1 MEEIKRT
8 IKEEVEGRGLRIIRM
23 LLFGSRAKGSNRP
36 DSDWDILV
44 VIDKRMDFMEKWE
57 IIDAIKIR
65 LARLGI
71 PNDIILKSEEE
82 LEESKDNVGEVTYYA
97 LREGIEIWR

>member
-1 MEEIKRT
+1 VEEIRRI
-8 IKEEVEGRGLRIIRM
+8 IKEELEARGLRILKM
-23 LLFGSRAKGSNRP
+23 VLFGSRAKGNYRP

-44 VIDKRMDFMEKWE
+44 VIDKKMKFTEKWE

-71 PNDIILKSEEE
+71 ANDIILKSEEE
-82 LEESKDNVGEVTYYA
+82 AEESKDNIGNITYYA
-97 LREGIEIWR
+97 LREEIEIWR

>member
-1 MEEIKRT
+1 MEEIKRI
-8 IKEEVEGRGLRIIRM
+8 IKEELEGRGLKIIRM
-23 LLFGSRAKGSNRP
+23 LLFRSRAQGTYRP

-44 VIDKRMDFMEKWE
+44 VIDKRMNFMEKWE

-82 LEESKDNVGEVTYYA
+82 IEESKDNVGKVTYHPIQ
-97 LREGIEIWR
+97 EGIEIWR

>member
-1 MEEIKRT
+1 MEEIKRI
-8 IKEEVEGRGLRIIRM
+8 IKEEVEGRGLKIIRM

-44 VIDKRMDFMEKWE
+44 VIDKKMKFTEKWE

-71 PNDIILKSEEE
+71 PNHIILKSEEE
-82 LEESKDNVGEVTYYA
+82 VEESKDNKGNITYYA
-97 LREGIEIWR
+97 LREEIEIWR

>member
-1 MEEIKRT
+1 MEEISRI
-8 IKEEVEGRGLRIIRM
+8 IKGELEARGLRILKM
-23 LLFGSRAKGSNRP
+23 VLFGSRAKGSNRP

-44 VIDKRMDFMEKWE
+44 VIDKRMNFMEKWE

-65 LARLGI
+65 LARLSI

-82 LEESKDNVGEVTYYA
+82 IEESKDNVGKVTYYA
-97 LREGIEIWR
+97 LREGIEI

>member
-1 MEEIKRT
+1 MEEISRI
-8 IKEEVEGRGLRIIRM
+8 IKGELEARGLRILKM
-23 LLFGSRAKGSNRP
+23 VLFGSRAKGSNRP

-44 VIDKRMDFMEKWE
+44 VIDKKMKFTEKWE

-82 LEESKDNVGEVTYYA
+82 VEESKDNKGNITYHA
-97 LREGIEIWR
+97 LREEIEIWR